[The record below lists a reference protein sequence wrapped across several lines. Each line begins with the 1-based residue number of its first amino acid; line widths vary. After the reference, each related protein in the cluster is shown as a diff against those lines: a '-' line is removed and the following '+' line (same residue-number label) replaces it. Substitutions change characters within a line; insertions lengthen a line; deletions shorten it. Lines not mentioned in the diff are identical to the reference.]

1 MCVCDRVPMESE
13 TVGNSDEPTNSIG
26 DVALYVVRSSASVL
40 TIVVPVALIVVGL
53 GLAVISAVLAERPTT
68 EQIGALGVELGA
80 AMWFAG
86 AVALGVRPNST
97 LRRLILLIAGGM
109 VGLVLVVLGLVV
121 PWHGVVLGLSM
132 EFGVG
137 LIAIPIIDIV
147 VMTLLYETA
156 RGIADDQPIA
166 TVFGWVPRSTRI
178 E

>member
-1 MCVCDRVPMESE
+1 MEPD
-13 TVGNSDEPTNSIG
+13 TDGTRDEPANGIE
-26 DVALYVVRSSASVL
+26 DLALYALRYSASML

-68 EQIGALGVELGA
+68 EQIGTFGVEFGA

-97 LRRLILLIAGGM
+97 VRRLMLLIGGGV

-147 VMTLLYETA
+147 VMTLFYETA
-156 RGIADDQPIA
+156 RGIADAEPIA
-166 TVFGWVPRSTRI
+166 SVFGWVPRRTPTD
-178 E
+178 